1 MLDRLVSRTGVIMQ
15 LFNGSEEPEK
25 PAEEVPQEEPAA
37 VTPKETPVEPV
48 AETPVE
54 PEAVAPE
61 APATEEPKVDESE
74 TDPIPEP
81 SEAELILAEI
91 TESADEVQAAYEEW
105 QSAESAAK
113 AAKEEAKEAEAN
125 WKSCVTRQQTVIRGS
140 REKYPLFDQ
149 KYVRAKQGIEKSVNQ
164 IAAEDARAAKAQAE
178 QAAKIA
184 AVQADPV
191 AKDAWRAVPL
201 SNTKIPSNIIA
212 ILEEANYRTIG
223 DISNLTNSGLCLTDI
238 KGIGQAKAQ
247 KIEDALTQ
255 YWADH
260 PEFTSPTAKLEP
272 EAKPEAEVQPE
283 PEPEIEGPV
292 NELGHAAPLPEEED
306 VEEESGPLSP
316 EGDWPAADEFDP
328 PESED

>member
-1 MLDRLVSRTGVIMQ
+1 MQ
-15 LFNGSEEPEK
+15 LLNPSDEPEK
-25 PAEEVPQEEPAA
+25 PAEETPQEETPA
-37 VTPKETPVEPV
+37 ETPEETPTAEPV

-61 APATEEPKVDESE
+61 SPAPEEPKVDESE
-74 TDPIPEP
+74 TAPIPEP

-140 REKYPLFDQ
+140 REKYPLFDP
-149 KYVRAKQGIEKSVNQ
+149 KYVRARQGIEKSVNQ
-164 IAAEDARAAKAQAE
+164 IAAEEARAAKAEAE

-201 SNTKIPSNIIA
+201 ATTKIPSNIVA
-212 ILEEANYRTIG
+212 ILDESAYRTIG

-260 PEFTSPTAKLEP
+260 PEFTSPTAKPEP

-283 PEPEIEGPV
+283 PEAPV
-292 NELGHAAPLPEEED
+292 NELGHAAPLPEEEGI
-306 VEEESGPLSP
+306 EEEQSGPLSP
-316 EGDWPAADEFDP
+316 EGDFPAADEFDP
-328 PESED
+328 PESEE